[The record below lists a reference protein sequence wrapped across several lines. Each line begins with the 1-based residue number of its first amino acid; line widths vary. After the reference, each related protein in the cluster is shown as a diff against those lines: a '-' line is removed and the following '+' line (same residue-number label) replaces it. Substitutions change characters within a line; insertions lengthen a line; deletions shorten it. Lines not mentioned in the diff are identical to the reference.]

1 MLKNIKNLFITL
13 GVLSFLCLPSFAAK
27 QETLSPEEIKN
38 LIDEGNVAQL
48 ENYLNQYNNE
58 DEKDN
63 LDNIMKTKIT
73 PKEFSFTY
81 GWSENFCQAPL
92 HYAAATGQEQIVD
105 MLLKL
110 DPAYLELKDTV
121 NKATPL
127 WCAAFNGK
135 LNMVDRLR
143 LKGAKI
149 TAQDNKGYDPLL
161 IAIEKGY
168 HRTFD
173 YLLKNGANFIYRT
186 EEFYIN
192 ENKITGDTAM
202 YAFFRP
208 RYARSE
214 TAKQEE
220 SMMLYKIIKK
230 HIEDGKDLNIKD
242 KYGRTPLMYAVM
254 KQDPAY
260 VGRLVSKGA
269 DMNLEDNKGNDSC
282 NYAVKYDNK
291 QIESMVCVSR
301 KIAGIGIA
309 DISKVENKFKEWF
322 CNISF

>member
-1 MLKNIKNLFITL
+1 MSKNIKKLFVTL

-27 QETLSPEEIKN
+27 HEILSPAEIKN
-38 LIDEGNVAQL
+38 LIDEGNVEQL

-73 PKEFSFTY
+73 PNGFSFTY
-81 GWSENFCQAPL
+81 GWSEDFCQAPL

-105 MLLKL
+105 MLVNL

-121 NKATPL
+121 NNATPL

-149 TAQDNKGYDPLL
+149 TAQDKKGYDPLL

-168 HRTFD
+168 YRTFD
-173 YLLKNGANFIYRT
+173 YLIKNGANFIYT
-186 EEFYIN
+186 TGKTCTDG
-192 ENKITGDTAM
+192 NKITGDTAM
-202 YAFFRP
+202 YAFFKN
-208 RYARSE
+208 RYTRSE

-220 SMMLYKIIKK
+220 SIMLYKIINK

-242 KYGRTPLMYAVM
+242 KYGKTPLMYAVEN
-254 KQDPAY
+254 QNPAY
-260 VGRLVSKGA
+260 VGRLISKGA
-269 DMNLEDNKGNDSC
+269 DMDIEDNNGNDSC
-282 NYAVKYDNK
+282 NYAVKYNNK
-291 QIESMVCVSR
+291 HIESMVCVSR
-301 KIAGIGIA
+301 KIAGIDIA
-309 DISKVENKFKEWF
+309 DISKAENKLKEWF
-322 CNISF
+322 RNISF